1 MSITRL
7 QQARQMYA
15 TGQRV
20 AKTLDGSRPGYR
32 GDGAYQGGSGAPG
45 SAEAGKPGS
54 RSYSGGGE
62 GGGANQTP
70 KTYTSTNIDQKPVT
84 GDDYRKHARN
94 FDVGVAGGYAKD
106 SGNMFIG
113 PMPYETTLHPYQQF
127 LSTRPTVKFP
137 KFTPSGFIAET
148 FLKKPIQKF
157 ADFTTEKNRNYFMDE
172 VIRAGRYTLPDGRKL
187 DYGTVSGMTND
198 ELEAA
203 YKGYLSDR
211 LNNKTDAY
219 GNPNPGYD
227 SGGEG
232 ANQGIAT
239 LYNYDMFDDT
249 EENANDP
256 FVSRYLQNQPANIRE
271 AIEEKMQNYYT

>member
-15 TGQRV
+15 MGQRV

-32 GDGAYQGGSGAPG
+32 GSDMATVGTSSRAANTSAKNTSGADYGGGNQGGGGSGSDG
-45 SAEAGKPGS
+45 QGND
-54 RSYSGGGE
+54 YS
-62 GGGANQTP
+62 NM
-70 KTYTSTNIDQKPVT
+70 T
-84 GDDYRKHARN
+84 GQDIRNARRD
-94 FDVGVAGGYAKD
+94 FDVGIAGGYAKD

-113 PMPYETTLHPYQQF
+113 PMPYGTTIDPYQQF
-127 LSTRPTVKFP
+127 RSNRPKVNIPNFGLS
-137 KFTPSGFIAET
+137 GM
-148 FLKKPIQKF
+148 FLNLFNKGVNSPIQKF
-157 ADFTTEKNRNYFMDE
+157 ADFSAEKNRNYFMDE
-172 VIRAGRYTLPDGRKL
+172 VVRAGKIPDL
-187 DYGTVSGMTND
+187 DYGTVSEMTNE

-203 YKGYLSDR
+203 YKNYLSDR

-227 SGGEG
+227 DGGEG

-239 LYNYDMFDDT
+239 LYNYNMFDDT

-256 FVSRYLQNQPANIRE
+256 FASRFLQNQPDDIRE
-271 AIEEKMQNYYT
+271 GIESRMQNYYTV

>member
-15 TGQRV
+15 MGQRV

-32 GDGAYQGGSGAPG
+32 GSDMATVGTSSRAANTSAKNTSGADYGGGNQGGGGSGSDG
-45 SAEAGKPGS
+45 QGND
-54 RSYSGGGE
+54 YS
-62 GGGANQTP
+62 NM
-70 KTYTSTNIDQKPVT
+70 T
-84 GDDYRKHARN
+84 GQDIRNARRD

-113 PMPYETTLHPYQQF
+113 PMPYGTTIDPYQQF
-127 LSTRPTVKFP
+127 RSNRPKVNIPNFGLS
-137 KFTPSGFIAET
+137 GM
-148 FLKKPIQKF
+148 FLNLFNKGVNSPIQKF
-157 ADFTTEKNRNYFMDE
+157 ADFSAEKNRNYFMDE
-172 VIRAGRYTLPDGRKL
+172 VVRAGKIPDL
-187 DYGTVSGMTND
+187 DYGTVSEMTNE

-203 YKGYLSDR
+203 YKNYLSDR

-227 SGGEG
+227 DGGEG

-239 LYNYDMFDDT
+239 LYNYNMFDDT

-256 FVSRYLQNQPANIRE
+256 FASRFLQNQPDDIRE
-271 AIEEKMQNYYT
+271 GIESRMQNYYTV